1 MRVLIAA
8 IALSTTALACAPSVA
23 PTVAP
28 TAATMPPSIT
38 WTRRSAEHRLLFEQI
53 YAGATRALDS
63 LAQGRSGG
71 WAVILDADE
80 TVLDNS
86 EYQRR
91 RAAAGLPYTPESWTA
106 WVAERAAPVLP
117 GAAAFLRHVQGLGGR
132 VVIVTN
138 RSQQECADTRAN
150 LDMVQLPVDA
160 VLCMPD
166 GPGGSDKNPRFA
178 SVSAGTADP
187 DLPPLEVL
195 AWVGDNIQDF
205 PELNQSA
212 RDASRSTVALFG
224 TRYFL
229 LPNPMYGSWER

>member
-1 MRVLIAA
+1 VEGHLSPSNRPAGCPSRPLPCPPSHCRSMRVLIAA
-8 IALSTTALACAPSVA
+8 LALSTTALACAPSVA

-91 RAAAGLPYTPESWTA
+91 RAEAGLPYTPESWTA
-106 WVAERAAPVLP
+106 WVAERA
-117 GAAAFLRHVQGLGGR
+117 
-132 VVIVTN
+132 
-138 RSQQECADTRAN
+138 
-150 LDMVQLPVDA
+150 
-160 VLCMPD
+160 
-166 GPGGSDKNPRFA
+166 
-178 SVSAGTADP
+178 
-187 DLPPLEVL
+187 
-195 AWVGDNIQDF
+195 
-205 PELNQSA
+205 
-212 RDASRSTVALFG
+212 
-224 TRYFL
+224 
-229 LPNPMYGSWER
+229 